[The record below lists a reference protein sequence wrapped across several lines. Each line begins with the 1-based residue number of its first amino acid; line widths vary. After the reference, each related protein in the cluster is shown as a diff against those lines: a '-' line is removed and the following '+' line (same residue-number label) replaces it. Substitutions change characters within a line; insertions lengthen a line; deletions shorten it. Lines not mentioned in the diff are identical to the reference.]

1 MVPYFPDFIQNTDI
15 AVLNWIHEH
24 LSCPFL
30 DAVMPAVTA
39 LGNAGWFWI
48 MIAVLMLIPK
58 KTRKVGLMMGVALIL
73 GLAIGNGV
81 LKNLFAR
88 VRPYDLESALVT
100 TPIINKPHDFSF
112 PSGHTLASFEA
123 ASVLLFARKDHFGWK
138 VAAPALVLAF
148 LIAFSRLYLYVHFP
162 SDILGG
168 MILGTLFGFCG
179 VVIIR
184 ALEKKFFTKKA

>member
-15 AVLNWIHEH
+15 AVRNWIHEH

-30 DAVMPAVTA
+30 DAVMPAVTT

-88 VRPYDLESALVT
+88 VRPYDLESA
-100 TPIINKPHDFSF
+100 PR
-112 PSGHTLASFEA
+112 
-123 ASVLLFARKDHFGWK
+123 LFVPLR
-138 VAAPALVLAF
+138 
-148 LIAFSRLYLYVHFP
+148 SYTC
-162 SDILGG
+162 IL
-168 MILGTLFGFCG
+168 
-179 VVIIR
+179 
-184 ALEKKFFTKKA
+184 